1 MSVGKNIKEMRELR
15 NLTQEELAKK
25 VGISQAM
32 LSQIERG
39 TKNPSLQV
47 GTLIA
52 DALNCNVDDLT
63 N

>member
-1 MSVGKNIKEMRELR
+1 VGVGTNIKERREL
-15 NLTQEELAKK
+15 LGLSQEELCSK
-25 VGISQAM
+25 VGISQPM

-52 DALNCNVDDLT
+52 DALKCNVEDLT
-63 N
+63 K